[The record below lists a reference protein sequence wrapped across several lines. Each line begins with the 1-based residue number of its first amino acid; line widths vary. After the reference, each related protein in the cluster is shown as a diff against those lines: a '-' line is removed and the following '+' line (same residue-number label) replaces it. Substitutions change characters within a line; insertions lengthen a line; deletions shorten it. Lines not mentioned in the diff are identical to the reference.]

1 MNHPE
6 RAARAR
12 RDILLWIGVAVG
24 AVVAAALLTES
35 LPLPSA
41 LEFPPP
47 VLLIALIG
55 LVALPFLVSKWRATF
70 WALLAWFMVEDLI
83 RKYLGN
89 DIRVYFMKDVLYLM
103 LVVGLLIDPAVRGV
117 WKRATGSAAAWLY
130 AMIAWSV
137 VLSIPVAFVD
147 WRIPI
152 IALKLDWQYVPLVI
166 AGYLLASE
174 NDGVRRLLTGFVII
188 GIPAC
193 LVGIIQAQFGPDF
206 LRPTVVTEA
215 SQLLSLDLTRTHN
228 VFQPTGTFVDAGRF
242 GAMAMLTYVS
252 ALALLVLIYRTST
265 AWMRALAVIGVIVAA
280 GAVWAHAGKTEI
292 IVAAAIAVIAAIA
305 PAFSDRRLAVLR
317 ATLAVALV
325 LGAVLLMFVLFPQLS
340 ANRVAYLSER
350 LDPGVRTNEWQSR
363 IHSWRGSTIE
373 GVKTGGVMG
382 AGTGAGSVGLGYLGE
397 GSLQELVTG
406 VQQVEGGYA
415 SVGQQWGFIGL
426 LLWLGWTMAWTG
438 RLWRCSKGARGTP
451 FAGVGLLI
459 TSWVV
464 ISLFVG
470 FVEGF
475 QGFQNYY
482 ANAYL
487 WVFFGIVFAFP
498 AIVGSRS
505 EGSPRQSSGV
515 PLRRSA

>member
-1 MNHPE
+1 M
-6 RAARAR
+6 
-12 RDILLWIGVAVG
+12 
-24 AVVAAALLTES
+24 VAAALLTES

-41 LEFPPP
+41 LQFPPP

-55 LVALPFLVSKWRATF
+55 LVALPFLASKWRATF
-70 WALLAWFMVEDLI
+70 WVLLAWFMVEDLI

-103 LVVGLLIDPAVRGV
+103 LVVGLLIDPARPGV

-137 VLSIPVAFVD
+137 VLSIPMAFVD
-147 WRIPI
+147 WRIPL
-152 IALKLDWQYVPLVI
+152 IALKLDWQYVPLVV

-174 NDGVRRLLTGFVII
+174 EGGVRRLLTGFVIL

-215 SQLLSLDLTRTHN
+215 SQLLRLDLTRTHD

-242 GAMAMLTYVS
+242 GTMAMLTYVS
-252 ALALLVLIYRTST
+252 ALALLLLAHRTST
-265 AWMRALAVIGVIVAA
+265 ARWRAFAVIGVIVAA
-280 GAVWAHAGKTEI
+280 GAIWAHAGKTTI
-292 IVAAAIAVIAAIA
+292 IVAAAIAVIAALA

-350 LDPGVRTNEWQSR
+350 LDPRVSTNEWQSR
-363 IHSWRGSTIE
+363 INSWRGATIE
-373 GVKTGGVMG
+373 GVTIGGVMG
-382 AGTGAGSVGLGYLGE
+382 AGTGAGSLGLQYLGE
-397 GSLQELVTG
+397 GSSGLITG
-406 VQQVEGGYA
+406 VEQVEGGYA

-426 LLWLGWTMAWTG
+426 LLWLGWTIAWTG

-464 ISLFVG
+464 IFLFVS
-470 FVEGF
+470 FVGGF
-475 QGFQNYY
+475 QSFQNYY

-505 EGSPRQSSGV
+505 EGSPRQSAGV

>member
-1 MNHPE
+1 M
-6 RAARAR
+6 
-12 RDILLWIGVAVG
+12 
-24 AVVAAALLTES
+24 VAAALLTES

-55 LVALPFLVSKWRATF
+55 LVALPFLVSKWRVTF
-70 WALLAWFMVEDLI
+70 WVLLAWFMVEDLI

-89 DIRVYFMKDVLYLM
+89 DIRVYFMKDGLYLM

-137 VLSIPVAFVD
+137 VLSIPMAFVD
-147 WRIPI
+147 WRIPL

-174 NDGVRRLLTGFVII
+174 EGGVRRLLTGFVIL
-188 GIPAC
+188 GIPVC

-215 SQLLSLDLTRTHN
+215 SQLLRLDLTRTHD

-242 GAMAMLTYVS
+242 GTMAMLTYVS
-252 ALALLVLIYRTST
+252 ALALLLLAHRTST
-265 AWMRALAVIGVIVAA
+265 ARGRAFAVIGVIVAA
-280 GAVWAHAGKTEI
+280 GAIWAHAGKTGI
-292 IVAAAIAVIAAIA
+292 IVAAAIAVMAALA

-350 LDPGVRTNEWQSR
+350 LDPRVSTNEWQSR
-363 IHSWRGSTIE
+363 INSWRAATIE
-373 GVKTGGVMG
+373 GVRIGGVMG
-382 AGTGAGSVGLGYLGE
+382 AGTGAGSLGLQYLGE
-397 GSLQELVTG
+397 GSSPGLITG
-406 VQQVEGGYA
+406 VEQVEGGYA

-464 ISLFVG
+464 IFLFVS
-470 FVEGF
+470 FVGGF
-475 QGFQNYY
+475 QSFQNYY

-505 EGSPRQSSGV
+505 EGSPRQSAGV

>member
-1 MNHPE
+1 MD
-6 RAARAR
+6 RGSSSGSGAAF
-12 RDILLWIGVAVG
+12 G

-55 LVALPFLVSKWRATF
+55 LVALPFLASKWRVTF

-89 DIRVYFMKDVLYLM
+89 DIRVYFMKDGLYLM

-137 VLSIPVAFVD
+137 VLSIPMAFVD
-147 WRIPI
+147 WRIPL

-174 NDGVRRLLTGFVII
+174 EGGVRRLLTGFVIL
-188 GIPAC
+188 GIPVC

-215 SQLLSLDLTRTHN
+215 SQLLRLDLTRTHD

-242 GAMAMLTYVS
+242 GTMAMLTYVS
-252 ALALLVLIYRTST
+252 ALALLLLAHRTST
-265 AWMRALAVIGVIVAA
+265 ARGRAFAVIGVIVAA
-280 GAVWAHAGKTEI
+280 GAIWAHGGKTGI
-292 IVAAAIAVIAAIA
+292 IVAAAIAVIAALA

-350 LDPGVRTNEWQSR
+350 LDPRVSTNEWQSR
-363 IHSWRGSTIE
+363 INGWRAATIE
-373 GVKTGGVMG
+373 GVRIGGVMG
-382 AGTGAGSVGLGYLGE
+382 AGTGAGSLGLQYLGE
-397 GSLQELVTG
+397 GSSVTG
-406 VQQVEGGYA
+406 VEQVEGGYA

-426 LLWLGWTMAWTG
+426 LLWLGWTIAWTG

-464 ISLFVG
+464 IFLFVS
-470 FVEGF
+470 FVGGF
-475 QGFQNYY
+475 QSFQNYY

-505 EGSPRQSSGV
+505 EGSPRQSAGV

>member
-1 MNHPE
+1 MNHPG
-6 RAARAR
+6 RAARGGPGV
-12 RDILLWIGVAVG
+12 LLWVGAAFG

-55 LVALPFLVSKWRATF
+55 LVALPFLASKWRATF

-89 DIRVYFMKDVLYLM
+89 DIRVYFMKDGLYLM

-137 VLSIPVAFVD
+137 VLSIPMAFVD
-147 WRIPI
+147 WRIPL
-152 IALKLDWQYVPLVI
+152 IALKLDWQYVPLVV

-174 NDGVRRLLTGFVII
+174 EGGVRRLLTGFVIL

-215 SQLLSLDLTRTHN
+215 SQLLRLDLTRTHD

-242 GAMAMLTYVS
+242 GTMAMLTYVS
-252 ALALLVLIYRTST
+252 ALALLLLAHRTST
-265 AWMRALAVIGVIVAA
+265 ARRRAFAVIGVIVAA
-280 GAVWAHAGKTEI
+280 GAIWAHAGKTGI
-292 IVAAAIAVIAAIA
+292 IVAAAIAVIAALA

-350 LDPGVRTNEWQSR
+350 LDPRVSTNEWQSR
-363 IHSWRGSTIE
+363 INSWRAATIE
-373 GVKTGGVMG
+373 GVTIGGVMG
-382 AGTGAGSVGLGYLGE
+382 AGTGAGSLGLQYLGE
-397 GSLQELVTG
+397 GSSVTG
-406 VQQVEGGYA
+406 VEQVEGGYA

-464 ISLFVG
+464 IFLFVS
-470 FVEGF
+470 FVGGF
-475 QGFQNYY
+475 QSFQNYY

-505 EGSPRQSSGV
+505 EGSPRQSAGV